1 MVAGL
6 TVVGS
11 ERANNN
17 RNLAQH
23 DDVTHP

>member
-1 MVAGL
+1 MLAGL
-6 TVVGS
+6 TVGS

-17 RNLAQH
+17 RNLLVQH

>member
-6 TVVGS
+6 TVGS